1 MSEIRSETQVLP
13 ETETDVSNS
22 TLMQEEEKERIGSP
36 KCAVQDLILPIQ
48 KLEHVISTPG
58 TSEILSSAATFEGL
72 SARKSRPSPQ
82 DIYRALDTVE
92 QIKARHSCGGSAI
105 LSDVPTTMIFT
116 PQDLQSQ
123 PSSSDT
129 PVQSAAA
136 AVNPP
141 SYEEAS
147 QLPPTPSPPCLS
159 TSGRLSDPEELPP
172 TRRFNQPHWEH

>member
-1 MSEIRSETQVLP
+1 MQHSASEALRKGVTAYNAITIL
-13 ETETDVSNS
+13 N
-22 TLMQEEEKERIGSP
+22 RIFILIVP
-36 KCAVQDLILPIQ
+36 KCKLSHWLQGFLPLVRTILYTHAPENSGIF
-48 KLEHVISTPG
+48 
-58 TSEILSSAATFEGL
+58 SSASTFEGL
-72 SARKSRPSPQ
+72 SDRKSRPSPQ

-116 PQDLQSQ
+116 PQDLQSE